1 MGLSDRQYC
10 ILDVIYQTQV
20 HPDYKVGDWAKIGA
34 GTLGRFFGCSR
45 QAMLM
50 QFEKLSEL
58 GFLEIHDSGD
68 GRKKTTPKW
77 YREAY
82 KKVKPQGARKL
93 ATEGQENLPGEWQEN
108 LPLVGQENLPQ
119 RKKEKKEEKGK
130 VKPAPDFSFE
140 NTKDAVLKYLN
151 KAYKKTDL
159 LSLVEG
165 TNQTVPELLEEVA
178 AHWAGDG
185 RTFDPNLYGD
195 QKGLDTSLKNFAAN
209 NQEKEV
215 DAETKFERVS
225 DRVEQIIDTFKK
237 YSARILSERAKAA
250 SEEMIRRLLKKGETL
265 EDFDRAFSKI
275 KNGKSEWRDLEKALK
290 DYETLKSIASDAA

>member
-1 MGLSDRQYC
+1 MR
-10 ILDVIYQTQV
+10 YQV
-20 HPDYKVGDWAKIGA
+20 
-34 GTLGRFFGCSR
+34 
-45 QAMLM
+45 
-50 QFEKLSEL
+50 EEL
-58 GFLEIHDSGD
+58 ASQGFLEFHNAGD
-68 GRKKTTPKW
+68 GRKRTTPKW

-82 KKVKPQGARKL
+82 KKVKEGGRKLPPQG
-93 ATEGQENLPGEWQEN
+93 EGSFPPQGE
-108 LPLVGQENLPQ
+108 GSFPQ
-119 RKKEKKEEKGK
+119 RKEEKKERKGK

-140 NTKDAVLKYLN
+140 NTKDSVLKYLN